1 MRNGVYMNDYEAQNN
16 DRVQTEQRLE
26 EIMDKLER
34 GDILSMEEVDLV
46 RWGCGLPAR
55 PQTNYL
61 TDIFND
67 WANIWRKAGG
77 L

>member
-1 MRNGVYMNDYEAQNN
+1 MNDYEAQNN
-16 DRVQTEQRLE
+16 DRMQTEQRLE

-34 GDILSMEEVDLV
+34 GDILSIEEVDLV

-55 PQTNYL
+55 PQVTQL
-61 TDIFND
+61 IDIFND

>member
-1 MRNGVYMNDYEAQNN
+1 MRNGVYMNDYEAQHN
-16 DRVQTEQRLE
+16 DRMQTEQRLE
-26 EIMDKLER
+26 EIMQKLEQ
-34 GDILSMEEVDLV
+34 GDVLSLEEIDLV

-55 PQTNYL
+55 TQQNYL
-61 TDIFND
+61 ADIFND

>member
-16 DRVQTEQRLE
+16 DRMQTEQRLE

-34 GDILSMEEVDLV
+34 GDILSIEEVDLV

-55 PQTNYL
+55 PQNNYL

>member
-1 MRNGVYMNDYEAQNN
+1 MNDYEAQNN
-16 DRVQTEQRLE
+16 DRMQTEQRLE

-55 PQTNYL
+55 PQANYL